1 MLKSMTLTQQ
11 VAQQM
16 TDEIRN
22 GLYPVGA
29 RLPSGKEL
37 AARFGVSQA
46 VIREVTERLRSQG
59 LIDSR
64 QGSGCTVK
72 ARTEAGGFRVPVAA
86 GEDHASL
93 ASIYELRLDLE
104 GAAAALAAV
113 RRTEADIA
121 ALAAILRSLD
131 DKLYAPDEAVEL
143 DIAFHVAIAK
153 ATHNRYYVDLLQYLN
168 LQIRRAVRTA
178 RTHSLSLERLTDDA
192 QHEHLRVFEAIRAG
206 DPLAARAAAMAH
218 LRCATARL
226 NLSIP
231 GRDALSD
238 AAAPVATTA
247 TTATAKK
254 AKAK

>member
-1 MLKSMTLTQQ
+1 MVKAMTLTQQ
-11 VAQQM
+11 VARQM

-72 ARTEAGGFRVPVAA
+72 ARTEAGGFRVPHAA
-86 GEDHASL
+86 GESHGDL
-93 ASIYELRLDLE
+93 ASVYELRLDLE

-121 ALAAILRSLD
+121 ALAAILKSLD

-143 DIAFHVAIAK
+143 DIAFHVAIAE

-168 LQIRRAVRTA
+168 LQIRQAVRTA
-178 RTHSLSLERLTDDA
+178 RTHSLAHERLTDDV
-192 QHEHLRVFEAIRAG
+192 QHEHVRIFEAIRAG
-206 DPLAARAAAMAH
+206 DPVAARAAAMKH
-218 LRCATARL
+218 LCCAAARL

-231 GRDALSD
+231 GRDALTD
-238 AAAPVATTA
+238 AAAPAVPTRRI
-247 TTATAKK
+247 K
-254 AKAK
+254 AR

>member
-1 MLKSMTLTQQ
+1 MVKAMTLTQQ
-11 VAQQM
+11 VARQM
-16 TDEIRN
+16 TDEIRD

-72 ARTEAGGFRVPVAA
+72 ARTEAGGFRVPHAA
-86 GEDHASL
+86 GESQRDL
-93 ASIYELRLDLE
+93 ASVYELRLDLE

-121 ALAAILRSLD
+121 TLAALLKSLD

-143 DIAFHVAIAK
+143 DIAFHVAIAE

-168 LQIRRAVRTA
+168 LQIRQAVRTA
-178 RTHSLSLERLTDDA
+178 RAHSLSHERLTDDA
-192 QHEHLRVFEAIRAG
+192 QHEHVRIFEAIRAG
-206 DPLAARAAAMAH
+206 DPVAARAAAMKH
-218 LRCATARL
+218 LRCAAARL
-226 NLSIP
+226 KLSIP
-231 GRDALSD
+231 GRDALTD
-238 AAAPVATTA
+238 AAAPATRTRR
-247 TTATAKK
+247 TK
-254 AKAK
+254 AQ